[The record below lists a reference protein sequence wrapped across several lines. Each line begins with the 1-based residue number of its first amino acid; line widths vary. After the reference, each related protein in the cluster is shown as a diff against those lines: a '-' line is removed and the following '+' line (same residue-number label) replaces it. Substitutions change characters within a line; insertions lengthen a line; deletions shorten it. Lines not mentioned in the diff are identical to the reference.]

1 MFFVDIE
8 PVDDVEI
15 FPRLGSLPVGA
26 AFHLSSRDLDLSL
39 RLRLSDSPLDVGF
52 IDHVDGLELFGFRK
66 GFRGLNRCGKLVKL
80 HLVPLAI
87 PHHESSAPRMFPVHR
102 GRSVQHQDIASLGGN
117 VTRRLDAF
125 DLDHMLPC
133 LRRSIFPETTYR

>member
-26 AFHLSSRDLDLSL
+26 AFHLSSGDLDLSL

-52 IDHVDGLELFGFRK
+52 IDHVDGLEMFGFRK
-66 GFRGLNRCGKLVKL
+66 IFRGVDHCGKLVKL
-80 HLVPLAI
+80 QSYA
-87 PHHESSAPRMFPVHR
+87 
-102 GRSVQHQDIASLGGN
+102 GN
-117 VTRRLDAF
+117 WVMT
-125 DLDHMLPC
+125 
-133 LRRSIFPETTYR
+133 E